1 MTKYRL
7 LGHLSVGANLPLK
20 GPLAHPALRGS
31 VGWQGPWPLTSGRVR
46 EDILPQAPGGQF
58 IRAVRSS
65 EGQFNLRTI
74 SSCKILINQS
84 ESESE
89 VAQSCPT
96 LCYPV
101 DSSLHQAPLSMG
113 FSRQEYCSRL
123 PFPSPGN
130 LPTQGLNPGLPHCTQ
145 TLYCLR
151 HQGSPLL
158 ICWKSFF
165 CPVRIPKSSQ
175 LSSKWLNPFH

>member
-1 MTKYRL
+1 MEWPPLSPLSIWSILIHERNSKMTKYRL

-46 EDILPQAPGGQF
+46 EDILPQAPGGQL

-96 LCYPV
+96 LCDPM
-101 DSSLHQAPLSMG
+101 DSRLHRAPLSMG
-113 FSRQEYCSRL
+113 FSSKSTGVGCHFL
-123 PFPSPGN
+123 
-130 LPTQGLNPGLPHCTQ
+130 LQGIFRP
-145 TLYCLR
+145 R
-151 HQGSPLL
+151 D
-158 ICWKSFF
+158 
-165 CPVRIPKSSQ
+165 
-175 LSSKWLNPFH
+175 